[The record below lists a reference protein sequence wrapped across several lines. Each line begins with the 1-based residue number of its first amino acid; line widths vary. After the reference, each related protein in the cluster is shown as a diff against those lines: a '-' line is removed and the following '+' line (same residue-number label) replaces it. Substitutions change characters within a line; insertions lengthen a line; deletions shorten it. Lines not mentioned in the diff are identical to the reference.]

1 MQCSLREMRYKEVI
15 SVTDGSR
22 YGYVGDV
29 DIDLDSGQVRALII
43 PGQPRFFGLR
53 CRGRRCAALARI
65 SFWWR
70 ARPYAACRKRQKGI
84 AVSSAVEKSF
94 FQNKKTVAN

>member
-43 PGQPRFFGLR
+43 PGQPRFFGLGLQFR
-53 CRGRRCAALARI
+53 VLTHTFTSPSVACITLVAYSMTLSSVISSRGRMVWICP
-65 SFWWR
+65 W
-70 ARPYAACRKRQKGI
+70 
-84 AVSSAVEKSF
+84 
-94 FQNKKTVAN
+94 